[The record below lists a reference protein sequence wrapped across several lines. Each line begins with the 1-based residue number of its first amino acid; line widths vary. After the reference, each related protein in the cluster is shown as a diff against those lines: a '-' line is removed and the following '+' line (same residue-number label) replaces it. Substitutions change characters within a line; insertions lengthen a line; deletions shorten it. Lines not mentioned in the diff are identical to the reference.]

1 MDTVLNLI
9 REFGALN
16 DAKVRRGGTLA
27 DPDEKRWAELKRFYD
42 LLMSQKG
49 LSPDEAPSYSKTDLQ
64 AYVTDRAR
72 LRVPATFYAL
82 IRQDDICYAARVV
95 NLSRSGVFLSSN
107 VLFEVG
113 SHVAIHLAN
122 SGGRGEEIL
131 ELEAEVVWVN
141 QKGAIEAEVPRGMGL
156 NFIDVDSESQ
166 EMLDSWVLD
175 ILEKCLSTL
184 W

>member
-27 DPDEKRWAELKRFYD
+27 DPDEKRWAELKSFYD

-49 LSPDEAPSYSKTDLQ
+49 LSVDEAPSYSKTDLQ

-72 LRVPATFYAL
+72 LRVPATFHAL
-82 IRQDDICYAARVV
+82 VRQDDICYAARVV

-113 SHVAIHLAN
+113 IPCRAPSSQLRRAGRRDPGTRSRGGLGQPERIH
-122 SGGRGEEIL
+122 
-131 ELEAEVVWVN
+131 
-141 QKGAIEAEVPRGMGL
+141 
-156 NFIDVDSESQ
+156 
-166 EMLDSWVLD
+166 
-175 ILEKCLSTL
+175 
-184 W
+184 